1 MTQPIVVKVIIL
13 FMIIDG
19 FHSYGN
25 NQHFKRK
32 SILKRLL
39 IGCQRS
45 QGSDFCVLFAWFP
58 PTELMVSILFA
69 LSQKHYDSFLH
80 NCVFGNLVQKEAK
93 HVFSATS
100 KTFYLDDT
108 KSRKV

>member
-1 MTQPIVVKVIIL
+1 MLLRPLDDDPHNEVHCLVFYL
-13 FMIIDG
+13 
-19 FHSYGN
+19 S
-25 NQHFKRK
+25 QHFKRK
-32 SILKRLL
+32 SILKSLPWLL

-45 QGSDFCVLFAWFP
+45 QFCVLFAWFP

-80 NCVFGNLVQKEAK
+80 NGVFGNLVLKEAK